1 MATYTGTNN
10 PLSNPKQAAEKF
22 RNQLRK
28 MGGTYRAKDGES
40 WYDIAKN
47 VYGDYFQ
54 GNHVQISNMAQL
66 LAMRNGDVNA
76 LKAGIRL
83 NIPMPGYADNPSISP
98 FILTTGGANAP
109 STLPP
114 AQANPAAQP
123 AGSSVQYPSEAR
135 YTAIANAQRANTVAG
150 AQTLQVPQMPNPP
163 RPVMVTPQARNSIPL
178 VTPQARNPTPYA
190 GIPAE
195 GIQPYRVTT
204 AASNEE
210 GRYTT
215 NPNSQQA
222 RMGYNPEQRGRGYG
236 QPARPAQPNRPTWPG
251 QTPEARQR
259 PSVPSV
265 IGTPTAQVAAQV
277 AAEQYPAAINMLD
290 IPAIIPMEQMFG
302 PNWYADT
309 TGKVQLYVDAF
320 MQEHGYKRS
329 EYGFY
334 IRMDGLGSA
343 PGGNPYYTGF
353 RGSSRGYGGGGRG
366 GGGGGSYGGYGGSYG
381 PTPEQLRYAN
391 ESGLV
396 TWRI

>member
-1 MATYTGTNN
+1 
-10 PLSNPKQAAEKF
+10 
-22 RNQLRK
+22 
-28 MGGTYRAKDGES
+28 MGGTYKAKAGES

-83 NIPMPGYADNPSISP
+83 NIPMPGYANNPSISP

-114 AQANPAAQP
+114 TQANPAAQP
-123 AGSSVQYPSEAR
+123 AGSAVQSPT
-135 YTAIANAQRANTVAG
+135 TASTQAITNANRANLNMAG
-150 AQTLQVPQMPNPP
+150 NIPAGSGSVYGNAGNNYAPP
-163 RPVMVTPQARNSIPL
+163 A
-178 VTPQARNPTPYA
+178 PTPTGYNPA
-190 GIPAE
+190 MRGRGYTPPLNSRPNTGVVKPSTPYQQPGIPGAYY
-195 GIQPYRVTT
+195 QPMNLPNT
-204 AASNEE
+204 SNEE

-215 NPNSQQA
+215 NPNSQAA
-222 RMGYNPEQRGRGYG
+222 RMGYNPAQRGRGYG
-236 QPARPAQPNRPTWPG
+236 QPARPAQPYRPPFPA

-259 PSVPSV
+259 ASVPSA
-265 IGTPTAQVAAQV
+265 IGAPTAQVAAQV
-277 AAEQYPAAINMLD
+277 AAGQYPAAINMLD
-290 IPAIIPMEQMFG
+290 IPAIIPMAASFGEQ
-302 PNWYADT
+302 WYMDP
-309 TGKVQLYVDAF
+309 KVRLYVDAF

-334 IRMDGLGSA
+334 IRMDGSGGA
-343 PGGNPYYTGF
+343 TGGNPYYTGF
-353 RGSSRGYGGGGRG
+353 RGSGRGYGGGGRG